1 MAFCNPRIGLFVRRL
16 KQVLRVL
23 AFVGPT
29 LVALLA
35 ATTSA
40 SAQGIEIIRDT
51 EIERVL
57 YSYERP
63 LLRAAGVDPSTIRI
77 YLNADP
83 TINAFAAQSPLEN
96 EGEDIFVNTGL
107 LTQLKTPNEVK
118 GVLAHETGHI
128 AGGDVI
134 RGGIA
139 MQKATIP
146 MLLGI
151 LVGVVAM
158 VAGGGAAGMGAF
170 VLGQQAAMSQYLE
183 FSRAQE
189 STADQRGVTYLT
201 RTHQSAEGMLQVFEM
216 LAQQQRM
223 SADFNKTFISDHP
236 ADDVRIDELRKRVD
250 ESPYKDV
257 KDSPAVV
264 HEFHMI
270 QAKLI
275 GYLDKP
281 SEVLRRYP
289 PSDNSDEALYA
300 RAMAYFR
307 EPDFKKALSQIR
319 TLIKREPKN
328 PYFWEMY
335 GQILVEMS
343 KPRAG
348 IPPYQTAVDLLPD
361 APLIRVSLAA
371 AQIATNQRSQIKAA
385 VANLQ
390 VAMQQDRTNT
400 FGWYEEAQAYS
411 TLGNQP
417 MADLATAERYYWSG
431 GMQAAAMFA
440 NRAAHKL
447 RPGTIA
453 WQRASDIISTATSL
467 VRQQH
472 DRG

>member
-1 MAFCNPRIGLFVRRL
+1 MAFCNPRIRISGDRL
-16 KQVLRVL
+16 KTALRAL

-35 ATTSA
+35 GTTSA
-40 SAQGIEIIRDT
+40 SAQGIQIIRDT

-63 LLRAAGVDPSTIRI
+63 LLEAAGIDPSTVHI

-83 TINAFAAQSPLEN
+83 TINAFATQSPFEG

-107 LTQLKTPNEVK
+107 LTQLTSPNQVK

-134 RGGIA
+134 RGAMA

-146 MLLGI
+146 MLLGM

-158 VAGGGAAGMGAF
+158 VAGAGEAGMGAF
-170 VLGQQAAMSQYLE
+170 VLGQQAAMSQYLQ

-223 SADFNKTFISDHP
+223 SAYFNKTFISDHP
-236 ADDVRIDELRKRVD
+236 ADDVRIDELRNRVD
-250 ESPYKDV
+250 ASPYKDV

-281 SEVLRRYP
+281 DEVLRRYP
-289 PSDNSDEALYA
+289 SSDQSDEALYA

-307 EPDFKKALSQIR
+307 EPDLKTALTQIT
-319 TLIKREPKN
+319 TLIKREPKD

-343 KPRAG
+343 KPKEG
-348 IPPYQTAVDLLPD
+348 IVPYQKAVDLLPN

-371 AQIATNQRSQIKAA
+371 AQIATNQRSELKAA
-385 VANLQ
+385 VSNLRI
-390 VAMQQDRTNT
+390 AMQQDRTNT

-431 GMQAAAMFA
+431 GMKMAAMFA

-447 RPGTIA
+447 TPGTIA
-453 WQRASDIISTATSL
+453 WQRASDIVSTAASL
-467 VRQQH
+467 ARQQH

>member
-1 MAFCNPRIGLFVRRL
+1 MAFCNPRIRIFAGRL
-16 KQVLRVL
+16 KVVLRILVF
-23 AFVGPT
+23 AGPT

-63 LLRAAGVDPSTIRI
+63 LLRAAGVDPSTIHI

-83 TINAFAAQSPLEN
+83 TINAFAAQSPLQS

-134 RGGIA
+134 RGAMA

-146 MLLGI
+146 MLLGM

-201 RTHQSAEGMLQVFEM
+201 RTHQSAEGMLKVFEM

-236 ADDVRIDELRKRVD
+236 ADDIRIDELRKRVD

-281 SEVLRRYP
+281 SEVLRLYP
-289 PSDNSDEALYA
+289 PSNNSDEALYA

-307 EPDFKKALSQIR
+307 EPDFTKALSQIQ

-348 IPPYQTAVDLLPD
+348 IIPYQKAVDLLPD

-371 AQIATNQRSQIKAA
+371 AQIATNEPSEIKAA
-385 VANLQ
+385 VGNLQ

-411 TLGNQP
+411 TLGNQA

-440 NRAAHKL
+440 NRAAHGLK
-447 RPGTIA
+447 PGTVA